1 MGAKQQPGRGPIL
14 FLTRALLVFFYW
26 SLFSF
31 NIDFSLFPFL
41 LCFFCYLYVI
51 YLSLL
56 GSPLRGPRGE
66 PPPDVVSGENV
77 TLPSSFIALRRE
89 AITTM
94 IFVPFLF
101 CSYIYSLSFSRSF
114 YLHSTKYLQKQKQKF
129 YKNSGTGTYIWVLA
143 SASSSC
149 SHPP

>member
-101 CSYIYSLSFSRSF
+101 CSYIYSLSFSRF
-114 YLHSTKYLQKQKQKF
+114 VLFAFNKISTKTKTKIF
-129 YKNSGTGTYIWVLA
+129 KNSGTGTDKWVLA

>member
-89 AITTM
+89 AINSCLDQPTPGAPT
-94 IFVPFLF
+94 
-101 CSYIYSLSFSRSF
+101 SLSSHARCSKRIRAGREGWSAKSC
-114 YLHSTKYLQKQKQKF
+114 LLRELPSCKF
-129 YKNSGTGTYIWVLA
+129 VS
-143 SASSSC
+143 
-149 SHPP
+149 